1 MPPVRISGAGLV
13 IDRVVKVRGDRK
25 EDVLWIA
32 QDGGGP
38 WRITFD
44 KASSA
49 PSTHPVEPDSPFTK
63 REYIVQKGGSEGT
76 TGGPVKGIAGR
87 TYRYT
92 VRDHNTGQPT
102 DDPDVDVE

>member
-44 KASSA
+44 KISST
-49 PSTHPVEPDSPFTK
+49 PSTYPVEPGSPFTK
-63 REYIVQKGGSEGT
+63 PEYIVAKGGSGGS
-76 TGGPVKGIAGR
+76 TGGPVKGIALR

-92 VRDHNTGQPT
+92 VRDHNTGEVK